1 MIILRNKFFSDGSDR
16 NSEWWKR
23 KIAEER
29 KRNPNSP
36 RIKKWESVLQYTL
49 EKEGKA
55 DPKKAQEAASR
66 AAQGHSAYSG
76 KQKSSGRGS
85 SSSQWGSSDDFF
97 KNWWGDCKK
106 NYEERQRKEN
116 WWEGRREQ
124 YEKDKKEWEER
135 SRQRKAQEG
144 ADIKGYRNESSKIR
158 EDIRRKFNKKN
169 YTGNSLKNFRR
180 GVTIMAGVAV
190 PVAAYSAYRSKKS
203 RDKWK
208 ETQKF
213 YSSKT
218 KSDKYYQGEE
228 TKSQKWNRERSYRNI
243 VGSGVSL
250 GGGLG
255 AILAESKVSDAANRV
270 NKSYRAEKLAKN
282 ALYDRLDNGK
292 KFNVISE
299 HIRDT
304 TNDIQANMNY
314 NRRMGKLGEKAII
327 RGALKGA
334 AVGGTI
340 GGLAAYAYN
349 NTAKTRNE
357 KANVKKRK
365 K

>member
-1 MIILRNKFFSDGSDR
+1 MIILRDKFFSDGSDR

-66 AAQGHSAYSG
+66 AAKGHSAYSG
-76 KQKSSGRGS
+76 RQSSGS
-85 SSSQWGSSDDFF
+85 SSSQWGDS
-97 KNWWGDCKK
+97 
-106 NYEERQRKEN
+106 
-116 WWEGRREQ
+116 WWEKFN
-124 YEKDKKEWEER
+124 KDWEER
-135 SRQRKAQEG
+135 NRQRKAQAEF
-144 ADIKGYRNESSKIR
+144 DKKRYMDESSKIR

-169 YTGNSLKNFRR
+169 YTGESLKNFRR

-208 ETQKF
+208 EAQKS

-228 TKSQKWNRERSYRNI
+228 TNSQKWNRKRLYRNI

-255 AILAESKVSDAANRV
+255 ATLAESKVSDAANRV

-282 ALYDRLDNGK
+282 AYYDILDNGK

-299 HIRDT
+299 HIGDI
-304 TNDIQANMNY
+304 TNDIQANLNY
-314 NRRMGKLGEKAII
+314 NRRMRKLGEKAII
-327 RGALKGA
+327 RGGLKGA
-334 AVGGTI
+334 AIGGTI

-349 NTAKTRNE
+349 NSAKTRNE

>member
-1 MIILRNKFFSDGSDR
+1 MIVIRQKFFSDRD
-16 NSEWWKR
+16 SEWWKR

-29 KRNPNSP
+29 KKNPNSP

-49 EKEGKA
+49 EQEGKA

-76 KQKSSGRGS
+76 RQSSGKSGSGS
-85 SSSQWGSSDDFF
+85 SAFDDFYKKWSDTF
-97 KNWWGDCKK
+97 KKHA
-106 NYEERQRKEN
+106 EEYRQKEA
-116 WWEGRREQ
+116 
-124 YEKDKKEWEER
+124 
-135 SRQRKAQEG
+135 QRKAQEK
-144 ADIKGYRNESSKIR
+144 ADIKGFRDESSRIK

-169 YTGNSLKNFRR
+169 YTGSTYKNFRK

-208 ETQKF
+208 EAQKS
-213 YSSKT
+213 YSKT
-218 KSDKYYQGEE
+218 KTNKYYQGEE
-228 TKSQKWNRERSYRNI
+228 TNSQKANRAEASTHI
-243 VGSGVSL
+243 AGSGVIL

-255 AILAESKVSDAANRV
+255 GLSAGSKVQDAINRV
-270 NKSYRAEKLAKN
+270 NKSYRAEKN
-282 ALYDRLDNGK
+282 AREALFDSLNRDKRL
-292 KFNVISE
+292 NVFRE
-299 HIRDT
+299 YLKD
-304 TNDIQANMNY
+304 DANAVSANLNY
-314 NRRMGKLGEKAII
+314 LRRMGKLGEKAVI

-349 NTAKTRNE
+349 NSAKTRNE
-357 KANVKKRK
+357 KANVKRRRK
-365 K
+365 